1 MMPLACLEE
10 VTVRH
15 AGHVV
20 LMRPSLRA
28 AMTLERLHGGWSGF
42 LLRFDQFNLTTVQ
55 ALISASAVNPR
66 AAEALLSSLGGEPI
80 KTVKATL
87 EGPCVAL
94 LSMFLA
100 STGEQ
105 DGQGAQAAKQTD
117 RALSWSDA
125 YAELF
130 QIGTGW
136 LGWTPKETLAA
147 TPTEITDAFTGKIAM
162 LKAIHGS
169 ADEDKPEQVKTEYT
183 PERLKEIEELGYD
196 PAFDRSK
203 LQGLK
208 ARFNA

>member
-20 LMRPSLRA
+20 LLRPSLRA
-28 AMTLERLHGGWSGF
+28 AMTLERLYGGWSGF
-42 LLRFDQFNLTTVQ
+42 LLRFDQFHLTTVQ
-55 ALISASAVNPR
+55 ALILASADSSR
-66 AAEALLSSLGGEPI
+66 AAEALLSSLGGEAI
-80 KTVKATL
+80 KTVKASL

-100 STGEQ
+100 TNSERG
-105 DGQGAQAAKQTD
+105 GQGARAAKQSGE
-117 RALSWSDA
+117 ALSWSDA

-136 LGWTPKETLAA
+136 LGWTPKETWAA

-169 ADEDKPEQVKTEYT
+169 ADEEEPAQAQTEYT